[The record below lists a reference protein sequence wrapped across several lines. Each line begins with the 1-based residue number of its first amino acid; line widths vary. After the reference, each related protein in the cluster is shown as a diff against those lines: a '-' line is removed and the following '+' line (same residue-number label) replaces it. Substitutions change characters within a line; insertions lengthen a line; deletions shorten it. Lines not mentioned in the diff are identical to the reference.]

1 MFLSPCIAS
10 ELTMRRVGDSWVVQD
25 FDGKPIAS
33 RLYLVGYTKRL
44 LNTSVGLCRV
54 WELGVVCV

>member
-1 MFLSPCIAS
+1 
-10 ELTMRRVGDSWVVQD
+10 MRRVGDSWVVQD